1 MYEVV
6 DNKVGE
12 SMQVYCNPEYKSDS
26 EMAPMALK
34 KHKLRVEFLKGHK
47 TFAENYEA
55 IRDFIA
61 DSELICF
68 GNVQKKL
75 GTLAEY
81 VEAPF
86 DFAALNKECRRV
98 GKPVFANKATNFNA
112 FAELQGSSADG
123 VMRIYMDGCL
133 IGENAYA
140 EAEVAK
146 WRRRRDKAQ
155 EEALKA
161 EAEVA
166 KLRHRRDKALGRA
179 RQ

>member
-86 DFAALNKECRRV
+86 DFAALNKECRTLASRSSRTRRQTSMRSLSCR
-98 GKPVFANKATNFNA
+98 GAAQMESCVFIWMAA
-112 FAELQGSSADG
+112 SSER
-123 VMRIYMDGCL
+123 MRTQ
-133 IGENAYA
+133 
-140 EAEVAK
+140 
-146 WRRRRDKAQ
+146 R
-155 EEALKA
+155 
-161 EAEVA
+161 
-166 KLRHRRDKALGRA
+166 LR
-179 RQ
+179 